1 MKHVILALIG
11 AALATSPL
19 ALVAE
24 EIKLPVGQ
32 QATENQTIER
42 PSRGM
47 SPQQV
52 EARFGQP
59 LARHGPVGTP
69 SISSWEYADYLV
81 YFEYSHV
88 LHTVLKHRPVS
99 Q

>member
-1 MKHVILALIG
+1 MKRMLLTLLG
-11 AALATSPL
+11 AALATLSL
-19 ALVAE
+19 VVVAE

-32 QATENQTIER
+32 QAAGLQTVER

-52 EARFGQP
+52 EARYGAP
-59 LARHGPVGTP
+59 LNKYGPVGTP
-69 SISSWEYADYLV
+69 PISSWEYADYLV

-99 Q
+99 E

>member
-1 MKHVILALIG
+1 MKHTLLALIG
-11 AALATSPL
+11 AVLAISPL
-19 ALVAE
+19 AVIAE

-32 QATENQTIER
+32 QAAAKQTLER

-52 EARFGQP
+52 EARYGAP
-59 LARHGPVGTP
+59 LTRHGAVGTP
-69 SISSWEYADYLV
+69 PISSWEYADYLV
-81 YFEYSHV
+81 YFEYNHV
-88 LHTVLKHRPVS
+88 LHTVLKHQPVS